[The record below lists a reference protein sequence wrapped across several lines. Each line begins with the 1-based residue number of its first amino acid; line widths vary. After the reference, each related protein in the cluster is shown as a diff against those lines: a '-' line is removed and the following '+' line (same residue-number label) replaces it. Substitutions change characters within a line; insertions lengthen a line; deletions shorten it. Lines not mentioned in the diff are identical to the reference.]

1 MKIVLDAMGSDARPA
16 PDVEGA
22 VLAGREFGITV
33 ILVGDQD
40 RIKAELA
47 KHDTRGLDLPIV
59 HASAEIGMTEHV
71 DAVKAK
77 KEASMNVGIRLVKEK
92 QADAFVTAGNS
103 GAAMAAALFGLG
115 RIKGIERPALGTIY
129 PTAKGRTFLLDVG
142 ANTEVKPEYL
152 YQFAVMG
159 SAYAERVMGIQKPSV
174 ALLSNGE
181 EEGKGPLVVREAYA
195 LLKSSGLNFIGNAE
209 GKDVPKGIADV
220 VVSDGYAGNIV
231 IKLSEGLAE
240 TLIGFIKS
248 EIKQRPLAVAGAVL
262 AKPAF
267 DALRS
272 KVDYAEFGGAILLG
286 VNGVTI
292 IGHGRSNAKA
302 IKSALRV
309 GKQAVEGHMLDAIR
323 SGLGKTTAQGTD
335 PKTT

>member
-1 MKIVLDAMGSDARPA
+1 MKIVLDAMGTDARPG

-22 VLAGREFGITV
+22 VRAARELGVTV
-33 ILVGDQD
+33 VLVGDEPK
-40 RIKAELA
+40 IKAELA
-47 KHDTRGLDLPIV
+47 KHDTGGLDLPIV
-59 HASAEIGMTEHV
+59 HAPDEIAMTEHV
-71 DAVKAK
+71 ESVRAK
-77 KEASMNVGIRLVKEK
+77 KDASMNVGVRLVRQK

-115 RIKGIERPALGTIY
+115 RLKGIERPALGTIY
-129 PTAKGRTFLLDVG
+129 PTATAHCFLLDIG

-159 SAYAERVMGIQKPSV
+159 AAYAQRVMGIANPRV

-181 EEGKGPLVVREAYA
+181 EEGKGPLVVRDAYV
-195 LLKSSGLNFIGNAE
+195 LLRKSKLNFIGNVE
-209 GKDVPKGIADV
+209 GKDVPQGLADV

-231 IKLSEGLAE
+231 IKLSEGLAQ
-240 TLIGFIKS
+240 TLVGFIKN
-248 EIKQRPLAVAGAVL
+248 EIKRRPLAVVGALL

-267 DALRS
+267 DAL
-272 KVDYAEFGGAILLG
+272 KVKLDYAEFGGGPLLG

-302 IKSALRV
+302 IKNAIRV
-309 GKQAVEGHMLDAIR
+309 AKQAVEGAMLDAICI
-323 SGLGKTTAQGTD
+323 GLTD
-335 PKTT
+335 NHIAVEE